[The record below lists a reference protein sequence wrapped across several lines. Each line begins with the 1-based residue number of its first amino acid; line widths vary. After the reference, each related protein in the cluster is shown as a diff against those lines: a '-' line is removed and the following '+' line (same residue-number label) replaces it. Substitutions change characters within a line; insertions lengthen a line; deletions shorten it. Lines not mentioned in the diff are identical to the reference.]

1 MLPGWGLGTVSTGP
15 ECMKLKDD
23 AAIKISE
30 SVISTIISED
40 TVIEGNLIS
49 SNSVRLGGC
58 VRGDITAKG
67 LVIVGKGA
75 EVRGN
80 ITAENILVAGRV
92 DGNLNSVNKTNIE
105 STGEVYG
112 DIATRRLLVDEESVF
127 FGKCSMMLEE
137 GEHEGSVKGKKTGN
151 KKALGTGKEVQEEEP
166 SVSNDEI
173 SFIDVDELRGT
184 GGKKQKGGRRR
195 KQK

>member
-1 MLPGWGLGTVSTGP
+1 
-15 ECMKLKDD
+15 MKLKDD

-30 SVISTIISED
+30 SVISTIISGD
-40 TVIEGNLIS
+40 TVIEGNLFS
-49 SNSVRLGGC
+49 SSSVRLAGC

-75 EVRGN
+75 EVKGN
-80 ITAENILVAGRV
+80 ITAESILVAGRV

-127 FGKCSMMLEE
+127 FGKCNMKLGNEE
-137 GEHEGSVKGKKTGN
+137 QDGQAKKKGAAA
-151 KKALGTGKEVQEEEP
+151 KKASGAVKDTSEERAQTL
-166 SVSNDEI
+166 NDEI
-173 SFIDVDELRGT
+173 SYIDVDELRGT

>member
-1 MLPGWGLGTVSTGP
+1 
-15 ECMKLKDD
+15 MKLKDD

-30 SVISTIISED
+30 SVISTIISGD

-49 SNSVRLGGC
+49 SSSVRLAGC

-75 EVRGN
+75 EVSGN
-80 ITAENILVAGRV
+80 ITAESILVAGRV

-127 FGKCSMMLEE
+127 FGKCNMKLGD
-137 GEHEGSVKGKKTGN
+137 GEQDVPARKRGAGA
-151 KKALGTGKEVQEEEP
+151 KKASDTVKDTAERGASAL
-166 SVSNDEI
+166 NDEI

-184 GGKKQKGGRRR
+184 GGNKKKGGSRR